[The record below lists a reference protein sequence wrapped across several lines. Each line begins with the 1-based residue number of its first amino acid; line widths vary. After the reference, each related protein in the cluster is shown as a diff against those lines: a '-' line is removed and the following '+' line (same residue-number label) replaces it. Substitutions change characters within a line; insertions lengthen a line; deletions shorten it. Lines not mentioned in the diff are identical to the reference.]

1 MQLGSG
7 VYDIY
12 TLNGLFGGSVGRTSK
27 QEVTDEELEQAD
39 VSVVTKDI
47 CEDEDDCK
55 EFNF

>member
-12 TLNGLFGGSVGRTSK
+12 TLNGLFGGSVGSTSK

-47 CEDEDDCK
+47 CED
-55 EFNF
+55 